1 MVLLLLKFDNKRVV
15 LYRLVYVGLE
25 GFDYDIL
32 EPFSSG
38 RLLFEAIEPI
48 IFNHIHNAFW
58 ILSPGKLKDFYA
70 DLFCHI

>member
-48 IFNHIHNAFW
+48 IFNHVHNAF
-58 ILSPGKLKDFYA
+58 
-70 DLFCHI
+70 